1 MYEIH
6 IRSLTYSV
14 PYNTA
19 SVSGRV
25 GRLCAHYTECF
36 VEVLK
41 GPKKGK
47 RKNMRIIW
55 RCSIRHMA
63 MGSSMLKSFY
73 KRKVGKSTRKS

>member
-1 MYEIH
+1 MYDIH

-36 VEVLK
+36 VKVLK
-41 GPKKGK
+41 GPKKKGK
-47 RKNMRIIW
+47 TCVLYGDVASGIW
-55 RCSIRHMA
+55 QWGAQCS
-63 MGSSMLKSFY
+63 
-73 KRKVGKSTRKS
+73 KVFTSEK